1 MINNKEKNF
10 ISAVIYLNSSSRE
23 ITKFLVGLNNVLS
36 DNFLKYEIICVN
48 DGAKENCL
56 DEVRTFS
63 RDIDGAVVSIVNMSY
78 VQGME
83 ISMKAGIDF
92 AIGDFVYEFDSIGV
106 DYDWNIIM
114 DVYRQSLKG
123 FDIVSAVP
131 KSKSKSAS
139 RLFYKIFNSNSNSMY
154 KLQTQT
160 FRIISR
166 RGINRVQAMNKSI
179 PYRKAIYANCGLNLY
194 FLEYEINNKLE
205 KVDYDKKESLNLATD
220 SLVIFTNVAYK
231 FSLTMSIIFL
241 ISTIA
246 VAGYSAYM
254 FFNKTV
260 IEGWTTTMLF
270 MAFSFFGIF
279 LFFAV
284 IIKYLSI
291 MMDMIFK
298 KQEYLI
304 KSVDK
309 LTR

>member
-83 ISMKAGIDF
+83 ISMKAGMDF
-92 AIGDFVYEFDSIGV
+92 AIGDFVYEFDGIGV